1 MRFCVIKLSFC
12 VLLSFFLFS
21 LIIILYFNK
30 LPRAFDPSS
39 SSLIDIHIISL
50 MNKFGSG
57 SRLVLG
63 VPCGCDGGQ
72 SVECLSRLPQN
83 LN

>member
-21 LIIILYFNK
+21 LIIIFFFNK
-30 LPRAFDPSS
+30 LTRAFDPSS
-39 SSLIDIHIISL
+39 NSLVDIHSISL

-63 VPCGCDGGQ
+63 VP
-72 SVECLSRLPQN
+72 
-83 LN
+83 